1 MMISKNLSYRKKN
14 RIQIAFVLNFDFT
27 NWNGGFNV
35 IKNLIQNIDKNH
47 KIYRPIVIVKKNLSK
62 KDKKIL
68 KGLNIIHTNLFNKN
82 NLSYYYNLLQIFI
95 FGKSNSFEKFFQLKN
110 IKVISHTMFA
120 GKKSKVKSIFWMP
133 DFQHLDLKK
142 NFSILNIIK
151 RELNFRLAIKNSSAI
166 LLSSSSMLRSFKKYY
181 NFKNIN
187 YFINKFCFLN
197 NNQINLK
204 KINLIKRKYNIRNA
218 YFYISNQYWVHKNFE
233 IIVSALKYL
242 KTINIDL
249 LFVSSGSNIGNNNNK
264 YSEFI
269 RELIITNNLE
279 NNYKYIGLIN
289 KDEVEILIAGSI
301 ALVNPSKYEGWNT
314 AVEQAKALNKR
325 TVLSNISVHR
335 EQKNNYSYLFN
346 TSNYFSLSKI
356 LIKLSKTKDKDFY
369 LSKNFLIKS
378 KSLFKIYLKNYI
390 KIIDLLTNK
399 NDKNN

>member
-1 MMISKNLSYRKKN
+1 MISKNLSYRKKN

>member
-1 MMISKNLSYRKKN
+1 
-14 RIQIAFVLNFDFT
+14 
-27 NWNGGFNV
+27 
-35 IKNLIQNIDKNH
+35 
-47 KIYRPIVIVKKNLSK
+47 
-62 KDKKIL
+62 
-68 KGLNIIHTNLFNKN
+68 
-82 NLSYYYNLLQIFI
+82 
-95 FGKSNSFEKFFQLKN
+95 
-110 IKVISHTMFA
+110 
-120 GKKSKVKSIFWMP
+120 
-133 DFQHLDLKK
+133 
-142 NFSILNIIK
+142 
-151 RELNFRLAIKNSSAI
+151 
-166 LLSSSSMLRSFKKYY
+166 MLRSFKKYY

-218 YFYISNQYWVHKNFE
+218 YFYISNQYWAHKNFE

-399 NDKNN
+399 NDKIINNNFYSK